1 MICYKN
7 IIKCLYC
14 GCITNILIYET
25 NKAATAVSFVWFG
38 ISNALAQTKVSGQVT
53 SSEDGQPI
61 PGVTVIVKGLSG
73 VGTSTNIEGKYT
85 LSVPT
90 SGKVLV
96 FSYVGF
102 KTQEVLLEGKTSI
115 NVVLVAETKRIDE
128 VVVTAL
134 GITRSKQALGY
145 AVSDVKGDELAKARN
160 QNVVSS
166 LSGRV
171 SGVQIT
177 GASGQMGGGS
187 RIQVRGVTSL
197 TQNN

>member
-1 MICYKN
+1 MKR
-7 IIKCLYC
+7 IKL
-14 GCITNILIYET
+14 LLLS
-25 NKAATAVSFVWFG
+25 AFVCFG

-85 LSVPT
+85 LGVPT

-115 NVVLVAETKRIDE
+115 NVVLIAETKRIDE

-134 GITRSKQALGY
+134 GVTRAKKALGY
-145 AVSDVKGDELAKARN
+145 AVQDVQGDELAKVKS

-177 GASGQMGGGS
+177 TATGQMGGGPKL
-187 RIQVRGVTSL
+187 IFAAIHH
-197 TQNN
+197 